1 MERAAA
7 ERKRKEAE
15 AEAERLR
22 KEAAAEAERL
32 RKEEEEKMIN
42 RCFYKECARTHT
54 PTHNASTYPLTSF
67 ASHRLHIPSN
77 IICFTTP
84 PHTL

>member
-54 PTHNASTYPLTSF
+54 LPH
-67 ASHRLHIPSN
+67 
-77 IICFTTP
+77 TTP

>member
-22 KEAAAEAERL
+22 KE
-32 RKEEEEKMIN
+32 EEEKMIN
-42 RCFYKECARTHT
+42 RCFYKEYARTHT
-54 PTHNASTYPLTSF
+54 L
-67 ASHRLHIPSN
+67 
-77 IICFTTP
+77 
-84 PHTL
+84 PHTKPSQTL